1 MLSHTGPF
9 TKVLNVMFDVQGKV
23 VPVYHVLMT
32 AKTTALYT
40 KLFRRLTSTRMR
52 LCKPRTIMID
62 FEARLALALRN
73 VYPGVRVTGC
83 RLHYAQSVYRK
94 IKSFELLSY
103 YNS

>member
-32 AKTTALYT
+32 AETTPLYT
-40 KLFRRLTSTRMR
+40 KLFRRLKTR
-52 LCKPRTIMID
+52 LTCKPRTIMID
-62 FEARLALALRN
+62 FEARLSLALRN
-73 VYPGVRVTGC
+73 VYPGVRVPGC
-83 RLHYAQSVYRK
+83 RLHYAQSVYRR